1 MTILTSLLI
10 ATQGLLPSP
19 TPLSIGTQGLLQIGE
34 APPPVIAPRDLPGG
48 FYRERQRVVVEIKR
62 GVSGKLKVG
71 SPRVQISSAVAVVG
85 VEASPAI
92 GPVALSISTQVASRG
107 MAVDISA
114 NRIKPQISTSF
125 EIVGCREENEL
136 EILMLAQAAL
146 EEFYLDD
153 IVKRYN
159 DDEDK

>member
-19 TPLSIGTQGLLQIGE
+19 TPLSTGTQGLLQTGE
-34 APPPVIAPRDLPGG
+34 APPPPPPIVARDLPGG

-62 GVSGKLKVG
+62 GVVGKLKVG
-71 SPRVQISSAVAVVG
+71 SPQVQTSSAVDVVG
-85 VEASPAI
+85 VKASPAI
-92 GPVALSISTQVASRG
+92 GPVALSISAQVPVQG
-107 MAVDISA
+107 MATNISA
-114 NRIKPQISTSF
+114 NRIKPEISTSF

-153 IVKRYN
+153 IVKRYK
-159 DDEDK
+159 D

>member
-19 TPLSIGTQGLLQIGE
+19 TQLSIGSQGLLQIPSG
-34 APPPVIAPRDLPGG
+34 PPPPAVAPRDLPGG

-62 GVSGKLKVG
+62 GVIGKLKVG
-71 SPRVQISSAVAVVG
+71 SPQLQISSKVDVVG
-85 VEASPAI
+85 VEASPAV
-92 GPVALSISTQVASRG
+92 GPVALSIFAQVTVTG
-107 MAVDISA
+107 MATNISA
-114 NRIKPQISTSF
+114 NRIKPEISTSF

-153 IVKRYN
+153 IAKRYK
-159 DDEDK
+159 D

>member
-1 MTILTSLLI
+1 MTILTSLLV
-10 ATQGLLPSP
+10 ATHGLLPSP

-34 APPPVIAPRDLPGG
+34 APPPVVVPRDLPGG

-62 GVSGKLKVG
+62 GVTGKLKVG
-71 SPRVQISSAVAVVG
+71 SPQVQISSGVAVG
-85 VEASPAI
+85 GSRASSVV
-92 GPVALSISTQVASRG
+92 GPVALSISTQVAAQG

-146 EEFYLDD
+146 EEFYLDN

-159 DDEDK
+159 D

>member
-19 TPLSIGTQGLLQIGE
+19 TPLSIGSQGLLQIDSG
-34 APPPVIAPRDLPGG
+34 PPPPPPIVARDLSGG

-62 GVSGKLKVG
+62 GVVGKLKVG
-71 SPRVQISSAVAVVG
+71 EPQVQISSAVGVVG
-85 VEASPAI
+85 VEASSAI
-92 GPVALSISTQVASRG
+92 GPVALSISAQAPVTG
-107 MAVDISA
+107 MATNISA

-153 IVKRYN
+153 IVNRYK
-159 DDEDK
+159 D

>member
-10 ATQGLLPSP
+10 ASQGLLPSP
-19 TPLSIGTQGLLQIGE
+19 TPLSIGAQGLLQIPSG
-34 APPPVIAPRDLPGG
+34 PPPPPIVARDLPGG

-62 GVSGKLKVG
+62 GVIGKLKVG
-71 SPRVQISSAVAVVG
+71 SPQVQISSSVNAGG
-85 VEASPAI
+85 VKASPVI
-92 GPVALSISTQVASRG
+92 GPVALSISAQVPVQG
-107 MAVDISA
+107 MATNISA
-114 NRIKPQISTSF
+114 NRIKPCISTSF

-153 IVKRYN
+153 IVKRYK
-159 DDEDK
+159 D

>member
-19 TPLSIGTQGLLQIGE
+19 TPLSVGTQGLLQVGE
-34 APPPVIAPRDLPGG
+34 APPPAVAPRDLPGG

-62 GVSGKLKVG
+62 GVSGKLKIE
-71 SPRVQISSAVAVVG
+71 SPQVKISSAVDVSGSGASSVV
-85 VEASPAI
+85 
-92 GPVALSISTQVASRG
+92 GPVALSISAQVPVQG
-107 MAVDISA
+107 MATNISA
-114 NRIKPQISTSF
+114 NRIKPEISTSF

-153 IVKRYN
+153 IVKRYK
-159 DDEDK
+159 D

>member
-19 TPLSIGTQGLLQIGE
+19 TPLSIGSQGLLQTG
-34 APPPVIAPRDLPGG
+34 APPPPIVAPRDLPGG

-62 GVSGKLKVG
+62 GVVGKLKVG
-71 SPRVQISSAVAVVG
+71 SPQVQISSAVAVCG
-85 VEASPAI
+85 IKASPAI
-92 GPVALSISTQVASRG
+92 GSVALSISAQVPVTG
-107 MAVDISA
+107 MATNISA
-114 NRIKPQISTSF
+114 NRIKPEISTSF

-153 IVKRYN
+153 IVKRYK
-159 DDEDK
+159 D

>member
-19 TPLSIGTQGLLQIGE
+19 TPLSIGTQGLLQIPSG
-34 APPPVIAPRDLPGG
+34 PPPPPIVARDLPGG

-62 GVSGKLKVG
+62 GVVGKLKVG
-71 SPRVQISSAVAVVG
+71 SPQIQISSAVGVVG
-85 VEASPAI
+85 ARASSAI
-92 GPVALSISTQVASRG
+92 GPVALSISAQVPVTG
-107 MAVDISA
+107 MATNISA
-114 NRIKPQISTSF
+114 NRIKPEISTSF

-146 EEFYLDD
+146 EEFYLED
-153 IVKRYN
+153 IVKRYK
-159 DDEDK
+159 D

>member
-19 TPLSIGTQGLLQIGE
+19 TPLSIGSQGLLQVGE
-34 APPPVIAPRDLPGG
+34 APPPVVAPRDLPGG

-62 GVSGKLKVG
+62 GVVGKLKVG
-71 SPRVQISSAVAVVG
+71 EAQVQISSAVNAGG
-85 VEASPAI
+85 VKASPVI
-92 GPVALSISTQVASRG
+92 GPVALCISTQVAAQG
-107 MAVDISA
+107 MATNISA

-159 DDEDK
+159 D

>member
-19 TPLSIGTQGLLQIGE
+19 TPLSIGSQGLLQIPSG
-34 APPPVIAPRDLPGG
+34 PPPPPPIVARDLPGG

-62 GVSGKLKVG
+62 GVSAKLKAG
-71 SPRVQISSAVAVVG
+71 EAQIIISASVPVDG
-85 VEASPAI
+85 VKASPGAGQI
-92 GPVALSISTQVASRG
+92 ALSISAQVPVQG
-107 MAVDISA
+107 MATNISA
-114 NRIKPQISTSF
+114 NRIKPEISTSF

-146 EEFYLDD
+146 EEFYLED
-153 IVKRYN
+153 IVNRYK
-159 DDEDK
+159 D

>member
-19 TPLSIGTQGLLQIGE
+19 TPLSIGTQGLLQTG
-34 APPPVIAPRDLPGG
+34 APPPPAIAPRDLPGG
-48 FYRERQRVVVEIKR
+48 LYRERQRVVVEIKR
-62 GVSGKLKVG
+62 GVTGKLKVG
-71 SPRVQISSAVAVVG
+71 SLQVQISSAVAISG
-85 VEASPAI
+85 VQASPAI
-92 GPVALSISTQVASRG
+92 GPVALSISAQVPVTGIATN
-107 MAVDISA
+107 ISA
-114 NRIKPQISTSF
+114 NRIKPEISTSF

-153 IVKRYN
+153 IVNRYK
-159 DDEDK
+159 D